1 MAAPRFLWGI
11 ILSLKTFNI
20 TYTENEKAKT
30 NQSFEKTGV
39 IIVAAGTA
47 SRMSG
52 QNKILAD
59 ILGEPV
65 IVRTIK
71 AFESAE
77 FVSDIVVVTRNDMV
91 LDIEKLVS
99 KYSLSKVT
107 DIVIGGASRQESVK
121 NGFEVLKSRDDIKN
135 VLIHDGARPL
145 VTKKVIENVV
155 LGAEEFGA
163 AIPTVPVKDTVKKV
177 GALGK
182 VTETLNRSEL
192 CLVQTPQGFSLE
204 CYKKSLEA
212 AGDRLSDFTDDSG
225 VVENAGYTVYTT
237 AGDYNNIKI
246 TTPEDLSIAKA
257 ILSL

>member
-1 MAAPRFLWGI
+1 M
-11 ILSLKTFNI
+11 SLKTFNI
-20 TYTENEKAKT
+20 TYTEK
-30 NQSFEKTGV
+30 QSVEASANFEKTGV
-39 IIVAAGTA
+39 IIVAAGNA

-71 AFESAE
+71 AFEQVA
-77 FVSDIVVVTRNDMV
+77 FVSDIVIVTRADMV
-91 LDIEKLVS
+91 LDIENLIS
-99 KYSLSKVT
+99 SFSLSKVT
-107 DIVIGGASRQESVK
+107 DIVVGGASRQESVR
-121 NGFEVLKSRDDIKN
+121 NGFEVLKDREDIKN

-163 AIPTVPVKDTVKKV
+163 AIPTVPAKDTVKKI

-212 AGDRLSDFTDDSG
+212 AGEKLSEFTDDSG
-225 VVENAGYTVYTT
+225 VVENAGYSVYTT
-237 AGDYNNIKI
+237 HGDYNNIKI
-246 TTPEDLSIAKA
+246 TTPEDLSIARA
-257 ILSL
+257 ILSVEEGL